1 MNILKLIDKYI
12 KTSIETER
20 LDKEIKKSL
29 NPNEDLQKMLNQL
42 SETRDN
48 MYEQINTII
57 DNASAMDK
65 LMVVDVLKTKVEEL
79 YQNSDNVDLAGAN
92 KMVAYYLSFIA
103 QINEKANQKTM

>member
-65 LMVVDVLKTKVEEL
+65 LMVVDVLKTKV
-79 YQNSDNVDLAGAN
+79 
-92 KMVAYYLSFIA
+92 
-103 QINEKANQKTM
+103 